1 MGMFFQLLASGS
13 KGNSILVCSAGT
25 RILVDAGLSGKE
37 LTRRLDSTPVE
48 AEKLDALVVSHEHQD
63 HVRGL
68 GPLSRRFDLPVYLSR
83 GTLEGLPPQTG
94 KLARTQIFQLGAS
107 FTIGDI
113 KIQPFAIPHDAQE
126 PSGFVFEN
134 DGVRLGICTDLGVA
148 TNLVR
153 TRLQGCQ
160 GLILEANHDTAQLLS
175 GPYPPHLKQRI
186 RSRHGHLSN
195 SDTCELLKGL
205 LHTGLQSV
213 VFAHLSEVNNTPE
226 LVENTFRQLQ
236 HDPAWGDVRFEIGKQ
251 SEATRTIQ
259 LF

>member
-1 MGMFFQLLASGS
+1 MGLFFQLLASGS
-13 KGNSILVCSAGT
+13 KGNSILVCSAAT

-37 LTRRLDSTPVE
+37 LTRRLVGAPVD
-48 AEKLDALVVSHEHQD
+48 AARLDALVVSHEHQD

-83 GTLEGLPPQTG
+83 GTLEALPPQTG
-94 KLARTQIFQLGAS
+94 RLAHIQIFQLGS
-107 FTIGDI
+107 PFTIGDI

-134 DGVRLGICTDLGVA
+134 DGVRLGICTDLGTA
-148 TNLVR
+148 TTLVKS
-153 TRLQGCQ
+153 RLQGCQ
-160 GLILEANHDTAQLLS
+160 GLILEANHDTERLLN

-195 SDTCELLKGL
+195 SDTYELLKEL
-205 LHTGLQSV
+205 QHPRLQSV

-226 LVENTFRQLQ
+226 LVQDTFRDLRG
-236 HDPAWGDVRFEIGKQ
+236 DPAWGNVRFEIGRQ
-251 SEATRTIQ
+251 REATGAIE
-259 LF
+259 LI